1 MMPFELVLSAQVW
14 AASAAGVEA
23 HSAPISH
30 LIFPLINFLI
40 FAYLLNRF
48 LIPLIKNHLRSRRE
62 GILTAVKTAEDNK
75 GQAEVVLQ
83 DYVGRL
89 ARLDEETKEIR
100 ETLRAEGEREKARLL
115 REAEDLALKI
125 KGDADF
131 LAQQEEKV
139 ARQQLREEIARK
151 AQEAAEQAIKAN
163 IRATDQERLIDEF
176 LVGVGEAR

>member
-1 MMPFELVLSAQVW
+1 MMPFELIPSAQVW
-14 AASAAGVEA
+14 AAAATGAEA
-23 HSAPISH
+23 HTAPITQ

-40 FAYLLNRF
+40 FFYLLKRF
-48 LIPLIKNHLRSRRE
+48 LMPVIKNHLRSRRE
-62 GILTAVKTAEDNK
+62 GILTAVKTAEDDK
-75 GQAEVVLQ
+75 VQAETVLQ
-83 DYVGRL
+83 DYRGRL

-115 REAEDLALKI
+115 HEAEDLALRI

-131 LAQQEEKV
+131 LALQEEKV

-151 AQEAAEQAIKAN
+151 AKEAAEQAIKAN
-163 IRATDQERLIDEF
+163 MRATDQERLIDEF